1 MKLYPLNVIEF
12 QDAFPTDEA
21 CFEYLRII
29 KWPDGFICFYCEGKE
44 YWKMKNNNLRC
55 KSCKRDISITAGTIF
70 QDRHI
75 PMRLIFQAIW
85 YVVSNKQ
92 GVSALGLQ
100 SVLGLGSYRTAWS
113 WLHKLRRAM
122 IRPGRDKLSGIVEVD
137 ETLVGGSQSGK
148 RGRGAEGKE
157 LVLVAIEDKG
167 KKGLGRVRL
176 KHITDASG
184 KTLVEAIKEL
194 VEPGSTIKTDG
205 WSGYNILEENGYE
218 HIVIAHS
225 ELEPGDDPTPKVH
238 RIASLL
244 KRWLFGT
251 HQGGQQFSHLQF
263 YLDEYTFRF
272 NRRKS
277 NSRGKLFYRLIQ
289 QALEVDPAPLA
300 TLKKSNHLYSR

>member
-1 MKLYPLNVIEF
+1 MKLYPLTVIEF
-12 QDAFPTDEA
+12 QDAFPTDRA
-21 CFEYLRII
+21 CFEYLWLI
-29 KWPDGFICFYCEGKE
+29 KWQDGFKCRSCGHDEA
-44 YWKMKNNNLRC
+44 WKISTKNSSRC
-55 KSCKRDISITAGTIF
+55 KKCKKQTSITSGTIF

-75 PMRLIFQAIW
+75 PLRLIFQAIW

-100 SVLGLGSYRTAWS
+100 SVLGFGSYRTAWS

-157 LVLVAIEDKG
+157 LVLVCIEDKG

-176 KHITDASG
+176 KHIPNASG
-184 KTLVEAIKEL
+184 NTLLEAIKEL
-194 VEPGSTIKTDG
+194 VEPRSTIRTDG
-205 WSGYNILEENGYE
+205 WKGYNSLKKNGYE
-218 HIVIAHS
+218 HIILKHNEV
-225 ELEPGDDPTPKVH
+225 EPGEDPTPKVH

-251 HQGGQQFSHLQF
+251 HQGGQQFSHIQY

-277 NSRGKLFYRLIQ
+277 KSRGKLFYRLIQ
-289 QALEVDPAPLA
+289 QSLEVDPNPFE
-300 TLKKSNHLYSR
+300 TLKASTSSL